1 MRCTNC
7 FLPPRYEMIKDRT
20 CSTSNASLS
29 LGRSLQVSL
38 SLDRYKLTYKLTDTT
53 TPLQSWH
60 TCKFKMET
68 IWGFVDQ
75 CCTWGR
81 LFSLFLWDC
90 RCQSVNLTGCHLGL
104 LTCAKYLWVQVVGS
118 QFWFSPRDQGGGP
131 WINQWSTST
140 ESTHIE
146 NPVLYGMVWSSWG
159 HLSSL

>member
-1 MRCTNC
+1 
-7 FLPPRYEMIKDRT
+7 MIKDRT
-20 CSTSNASLS
+20 CSTSNALLS

-38 SLDRYKLTYKLTDTT
+38 SLDRYKLTYKLTDTN

-90 RCQSVNLTGCHLGL
+90 RCRSVRVAAILVSWCAQNTCGYRWWGPSFDSHQETKVMAHGLISDLHLHSLRMGDTL
-104 LTCAKYLWVQVVGS
+104 HGIT
-118 QFWFSPRDQGGGP
+118 
-131 WINQWSTST
+131 WSD
-140 ESTHIE
+140 
-146 NPVLYGMVWSSWG
+146 